1 MAEKKPDLDFLDFVI
16 KAIIE
21 HPNDVKIDR
30 QVDEMGVLLTVK
42 VHKDDMG
49 QLIGRQGS
57 TIRAIRSLLRIIGL
71 RNHARVNIKIEE
83 PEGGRG
89 PGAKHQDFDED
100 LKI

>member
-1 MAEKKPDLDFLDFVI
+1 MTDKKPDLDFLDFVI
-16 KAIIE
+16 KAIVE
-21 HPNDVKIDR
+21 HPEEVKIDR
-30 QVDEMGVLLTVK
+30 KVDEMGVLLTVK

-71 RNHARVNIKIEE
+71 RNHARVNVKIEE

-89 PGAKHQDFDED
+89 SAGTRNIDED
-100 LKI
+100 LKL

>member
-1 MAEKKPDLDFLDFVI
+1 MTDKKPDLDFLDFVI
-16 KAIIE
+16 KAIVE
-21 HPNDVKIDR
+21 HPEEVKIDR
-30 QVDEMGVLLTVK
+30 KVDEMGVLLTVN

-89 PGAKHQDFDED
+89 SAETHNIDED
-100 LKI
+100 LKL